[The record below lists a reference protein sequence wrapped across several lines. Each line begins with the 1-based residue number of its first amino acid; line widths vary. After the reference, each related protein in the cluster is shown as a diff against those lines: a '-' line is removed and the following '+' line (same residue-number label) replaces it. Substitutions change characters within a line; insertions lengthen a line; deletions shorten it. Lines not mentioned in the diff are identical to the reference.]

1 VHLDKLRRA
10 GFDTET
16 TGPDPQEARIVTA
29 ALVVRGGGRADQ
41 AFTWLI
47 NPGVPIPNE
56 AAAVHGIT
64 TEKAVAEGQDPKTAL
79 EEIADRLAAAL
90 NYGMPVI
97 AFNLSFDWTTLDRD
111 LRRNGLAPMGER
123 LTTQYPALV
132 DPHVIDKQV
141 DRYRKGSGMRKLQ
154 PTADVYGV
162 KVTDWHTADADRSER
177 ISNDRIAQAKELTS
191 MKLSH
196 AATIVGLVC
205 RIQRLARG
213 CARYRA
219 ENARLQRL
227 VNRADTLADRAVQP
241 ATPTPEVERL
251 KRAVRQ
257 RDEIIHQLQN
267 RIDAYQQASEAR
279 DWQAVPAATVA

>member
-162 KVTDWHTADADRSER
+162 KVTDWHTADADAAAALSITE
-177 ISNDRIAQAKELTS
+177 AQFQRYPW
-191 MKLSH
+191 LSQLG
-196 AATIVGLVC
+196 AAGLYGA
-205 RIQRLARG
+205 QQAW
-213 CARYRA
+213 RA
-219 ENARLQRL
+219 EQQAGLQEWFR
-227 VNRADTLADRAVQP
+227 TK
-241 ATPTPEVERL
+241 ATPEQGGSPDKVIDGAWPL
-251 KRAVRQ
+251 LPLPAGVAV
-257 RDEIIHQLQN
+257 
-267 RIDAYQQASEAR
+267 
-279 DWQAVPAATVA
+279 